1 MTSFTTA
8 FLLSI
13 VSTFRR
19 QNMIDEDV
27 NLSTLLKDFETEKVT
42 PPFSTNW
49 WKVPKQK
56 TIYYMSKL
64 CLHRKCVKRHKSCH
78 QYFFEV
84 QCLFIIKNQMICIL
98 YSIYFSF
105 ETFSLNVHTK
115 FSFTTLHKK
124 FRSICFHDFKMVFLR
139 NFSKTPSYC
148 ILADYKQDFKWR
160 RLVLYVGIYL
170 IRPKLNLD
178 PTWLKRQSNLV
189 ASWKCS

>member
-56 TIYYMSKL
+56 TIYYMSNL
-64 CLHRKCVKRHKSCH
+64 CLPRKCVKRHKSYH

-84 QCLFIIKNQMICIL
+84 QCLFIIKNQLICAL
-98 YSIYFSF
+98 YSIYFLF
-105 ETFSLNVHTK
+105 EALSLNVHTK
-115 FSFTTLHKK
+115 LFLSQLYTTYLEA
-124 FRSICFHDFKMVFLR
+124 FVYMV
-139 NFSKTPSYC
+139 
-148 ILADYKQDFKWR
+148 
-160 RLVLYVGIYL
+160 
-170 IRPKLNLD
+170 
-178 PTWLKRQSNLV
+178 LK
-189 ASWKCS
+189 